1 MSRAPLEDELKDE
14 LVAIRD
20 HYHTGNHLE
29 PVMSKQTVQEAL
41 RELVLANRILAHQNV
56 VDAYGHVSIRHPE
69 KPERYFMA
77 CSRAPKL
84 VTLEDLLEFRL
95 DGEPIDAHGKPLY
108 AERAIHGSIYEA
120 RADVQ
125 AVCHNHSMPLIPFG
139 VTGKEMRAIFHL
151 GAVIGERV
159 PIWDIRSQFGPNT
172 NLLVTRKDMGDSL
185 AKALG
190 SSRVALM
197 RGHGAVVVG
206 RGLREAV
213 YIAVQLQNN
222 AQMLLA
228 ALAMGT
234 PEYLTPGEIEAAANT
249 MLDTLSQNRSWQLW
263 AHDAGFPAG

>member
-1 MSRAPLEDELKDE
+1 
-14 LVAIRD
+14 
-20 HYHTGNHLE
+20 
-29 PVMSKQTVQEAL
+29 MSKQTVQEAL
-41 RELVLANRILAHQNV
+41 RDLVVANRILAHQGV

-69 KPERYFMA
+69 NPGRYFMA

-84 VTLEDLLEFRL
+84 VALEDLLEFRL
-95 DGEPIDAHGKPLY
+95 DGEPVDARGKPLY

-120 RADVQ
+120 RPDVQ

-139 VTGKEMRAIFHL
+139 VTGTQMKAIFHL
-151 GAVIGERV
+151 GAVIGDRV
-159 PIWDIRSQFGPNT
+159 PIWDIRPEFGPNT
-172 NLLVTRKDMGDSL
+172 NLLVTRKEVGDSL

-206 RGLREAV
+206 TGLREAV

-228 ALAMGT
+228 SLSMGS
-234 PEYLTPGEIEAAANT
+234 PEYLSPGEIEAASST
-249 MLDTLSQNRSWQLW
+249 MLDTLSQNRAWQLW